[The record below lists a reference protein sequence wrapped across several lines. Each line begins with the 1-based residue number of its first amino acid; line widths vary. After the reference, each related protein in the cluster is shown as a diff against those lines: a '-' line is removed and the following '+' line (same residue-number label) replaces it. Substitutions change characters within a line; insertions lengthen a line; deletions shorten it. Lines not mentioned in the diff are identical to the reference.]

1 MTTELRKMDLLNF
14 LQFCKD
20 KDIFVTPKVEQLVDE
35 YINLGMEEDEIPWD
49 TDMTI
54 EEDNTESEIEFD

>member
-35 YINLGMEEDEIPWD
+35 YINIGMEEDEIPWD

-54 EEDNTESEIEFD
+54 EEDDTESEIEFD